1 MEVSRLREIEDLL
14 IDDRTKGIPG
24 GVAPFR
30 LGDIGSQ
37 SWNLLHEDLPLPV
50 AILKASALAHNGK
63 WMASFLELSGAVIS
77 PHGKTTMSPQLF
89 ERQLDDGA
97 WAVTVATVH
106 QIQVCRRYGFS
117 RIVLANQLVGRQM
130 RLKASALAHNG
141 KWMASFLELSGAVI
155 SPESSSF
162 RA

>member
-14 IDDRTKGIPG
+14 IDDRTKGIPE

-63 WMASFLELSGAVIS
+63 WMASFLEVSGAVIS
-77 PHGKTTMSPQLF
+77 PHGKTTMSP
-89 ERQLDDGA
+89 
-97 WAVTVATVH
+97 
-106 QIQVCRRYGFS
+106 
-117 RIVLANQLVGRQM
+117 
-130 RLKASALAHNG
+130 
-141 KWMASFLELSGAVI
+141 
-155 SPESSSF
+155 
-162 RA
+162 

>member
-1 MEVSRLREIEDLL
+1 MDVSRLCEIEDLL

-24 GVAPFR
+24 GVVPFR

-97 WAVTVATVH
+97 WAITVATVH
-106 QIQVCRRYGFS
+106 QT
-117 RIVLANQLVGRQM
+117 M
-130 RLKASALAHNG
+130 RLTRFVNSSAISEKSLTTFVG
-141 KWMASFLELSGAVI
+141 GGLGVSCWVI
-155 SPESSSF
+155 VSLPSSSGCN
-162 RA
+162 RRG